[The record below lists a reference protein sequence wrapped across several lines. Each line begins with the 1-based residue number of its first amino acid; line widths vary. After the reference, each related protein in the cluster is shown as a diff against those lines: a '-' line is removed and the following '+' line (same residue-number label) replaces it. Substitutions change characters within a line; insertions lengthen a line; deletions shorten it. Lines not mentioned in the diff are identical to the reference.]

1 LDLSHPGE
9 SIVQIAADAVVLIHY
24 TLKDDDGKVID
35 SSAGGEP
42 LAYIQ
47 GHGNLVPG
55 LEKALDG
62 KQDGD
67 TVKVSLSPE
76 EGYGTRNAALV
87 QRVPKRSL
95 QGSGE
100 IRKGMQFRAQTDEG
114 LRVFTV
120 TAIVGD
126 MISLDGNHPLADQ
139 TLNFDVEVV
148 SVRAATEEEL
158 EHGHVHGVGGHHH

>member
-1 LDLSHPGE
+1 
-9 SIVQIAADAVVLIHY
+9 VVLIHY

-35 SSAGGEP
+35 SSDGGEP

-55 LEKALDG
+55 LEKALEG
-62 KQDGD
+62 RKDGD
-67 TVKVSLSPE
+67 TVAVTLPPA
-76 EGYGTRNAALV
+76 EGYGTRNEALL

-100 IRKGMQFRAQTDEG
+100 IRKGMQFQAQTDEG

-120 TAIVGD
+120 TAVVGD
-126 MISLDGNHPLADQ
+126 MVSLDGNHPLADQ
-139 TLNFDVEVV
+139 TLHFDVEIV
-148 SVRAATEEEL
+148 SVRAATAEEL
-158 EHGHVHGVGGHHH
+158 EHGHVHGAGGHHH